1 MFCLQS
7 KVAHALS
14 RECVSILRGLLR
26 RNPVERMS
34 FEEFFD
40 HPFLTGG
47 TVCVPT
53 SGPRVDQPRSESI
66 PGLKSS
72 GTNVQKFGGSSGVDS
87 GMSGDN
93 SSGSGDSSQMP
104 FPMEDDGIP
113 AAVGVQREDRRGG
126 GGPRYGRDPQPQNP
140 HQSNIY
146 TTRGAAA
153 SPPHPLGARIQ

>member
-1 MFCLQS
+1 MCLQS

-113 AAVGVQREDRRGG
+113 TAVGVQREDLSLI
-126 GGPRYGRDPQPQNP
+126 
-140 HQSNIY
+140 HI
-146 TTRGAAA
+146 
-153 SPPHPLGARIQ
+153 

>member
-53 SGPRVDQPRSESI
+53 NGPRVDQPRSESI

-72 GTNVQKFGGSSGVDS
+72 GTNIQKFGGSSGVDS

-104 FPMEDDGIP
+104 FPMEDDGVVP
-113 AAVGVQREDRRGG
+113 ADQCAERGRR
-126 GGPRYGRDPQPQNP
+126 
-140 HQSNIY
+140 
-146 TTRGAAA
+146 
-153 SPPHPLGARIQ
+153 

>member
-53 SGPRVDQPRSESI
+53 SGPRVDQPSTHSESI

-93 SSGSGDSSQMP
+93 SSD
-104 FPMEDDGIP
+104 I
-113 AAVGVQREDRRGG
+113 
-126 GGPRYGRDPQPQNP
+126 
-140 HQSNIY
+140 
-146 TTRGAAA
+146 
-153 SPPHPLGARIQ
+153 